1 MNSQPTFRF
10 LLLAVVCA
18 IAVAVDP
25 KCSLAPE
32 RETGEDRTVKF
43 YYDAQLRFCAPF
55 FNKGNCNGG
64 NCFNSDRD
72 CMASCSAEYQDLYPE
87 GGAVCALKMDPGNCY
102 ATIAMYYYDSEEKIC
117 RMFLYRGCHGN
128 GNRFA
133 SREECQQMCEEVS
146 TIPLQQT
153 HSLLYFTAK
162 SGRSVLAGD
171 SPNPDQQTVDAGL
184 IVGIL
189 GGIIFAVAAISA
201 IVLLVKQRKAKR
213 HEMKKV
219 STNDVEMS

>member
-1 MNSQPTFRF
+1 CSF
-10 LLLAVVCA
+10 LFFYSIRSYSIFLSLTYFTY
-18 IAVAVDP
+18 P

-43 YYDAQLRFCAPF
+43 YYDDQLRFCAPF

-133 SREECQQMCEEVS
+133 SREECQQICEG
-146 TIPLQQT
+146 QC
-153 HSLLYFTAK
+153 
-162 SGRSVLAGD
+162 
-171 SPNPDQQTVDAGL
+171 L

-201 IVLLVKQRKAKR
+201 IVLLVKQR
-213 HEMKKV
+213 
-219 STNDVEMS
+219 